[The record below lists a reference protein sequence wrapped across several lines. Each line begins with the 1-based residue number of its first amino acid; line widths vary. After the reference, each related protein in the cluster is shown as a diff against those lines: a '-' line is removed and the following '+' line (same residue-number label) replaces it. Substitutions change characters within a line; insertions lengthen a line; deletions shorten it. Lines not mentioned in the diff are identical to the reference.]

1 MNFILMSFAVF
12 AEPATRESDKTGK
25 VVKSNEDTRK
35 SNHFYTETYIDCE
48 QNNQSTNF
56 ANINNLSEAVYAAT
70 STMGSK
76 IMDVEVNWDG
86 EGSVRLLKD
95 GAGNLTAVQLYYKGA
110 LMGVLTVDELNK
122 GEKIKFHQDG
132 IKPDPLELGLKSGT
146 KLDPKTGGTFNFK
159 AMMNSTGK
167 FQDYTVTLKKVNGA
181 WKAYRGEKA
190 VSKCTLDPKVT
201 MSLEWNGKFKSVS
214 FE

>member
-1 MNFILMSFAVF
+1 MCKRSLRGIYMMKLFLFVILIFSNTAFADCDLNELNHQF
-12 AEPATRESDKTGK
+12 SAIEELAT
-25 VVKSNEDTRK
+25 N
-35 SNHFYTETYIDCE
+35 
-48 QNNQSTNF
+48 
-56 ANINNLSEAVYAAT
+56 VYGAT

-95 GAGNLTAVQLYYKGA
+95 GAGNLTAVQLYYKGT